1 MILTNMNKRII
12 ILGDSFTFGHGCL
25 DRIYYYDEDLKKFVG
40 DITPMEKCI
49 PSEYCWPALL
59 QKDFPN
65 IEVFNLSQPGH
76 SNQGMFRNLLEFYS
90 KHAYI
95 SDDLI
100 IFNGTFSDR
109 IEIRSAFDEDTIGS
123 WAMGWEYMSLVENF
137 KEYVSAQKDY
147 IKYLYHEKIGF
158 NLTVSS
164 LLGAYGY
171 ATSNNHSFL
180 YSTPIISPEMLLHTK
195 KIFPDRIIPII
206 WYDFSG
212 KNNYEFN
219 VTCQAKDTHINERGH
234 QIYYEK
240 EIKPRIQQFL

>member
-1 MILTNMNKRII
+1 MSTIPRVI
-12 ILGDSFTFGHGCL
+12 ILGDSFTFGHGCS
-25 DRIYYYDEDLKKFVG
+25 DRIYYYNEDLKEFVG
-40 DITPMEKCI
+40 DPTPMLQFI
-49 PSEYCWPALL
+49 PSEYCWPGLL
-59 QKDFPN
+59 QKDFPKV
-65 IEVFNLSQPGH
+65 EVFNLSQPGH

-90 KHAYI
+90 RDAYI
-95 SDDLI
+95 ANDLI
-100 IFNGTFSDR
+100 MFNGTFSDR
-109 IEIRSAFDEDTIGS
+109 IEIRSHLGKDEVGNWIMGSGYMTI
-123 WAMGWEYMSLVENF
+123 MENF
-137 KEYVSAQKDY
+137 KEYTSAQKDY

-180 YSTPIISPEMLLHTK
+180 YSTPISSPEMLLHTT
-195 KIFPDRIIPII
+195 KIFPNRIIPII

-212 KNNYEFN
+212 KNNYECN
-219 VTCQAKDTHINERGH
+219 VTCQAKDKHINERGH